1 MILVG
6 QYDSPY
12 VRRVAVALYHYHMP
26 FERNALSVF
35 SNVKPMQA
43 INPLVRVP
51 SLILE
56 DGTVLIDSWCIL
68 DYLDEKAG
76 PARALTPSHGPERR
90 KVHQI
95 AALAAGVIDKS
106 MHLVYERMFHPPKSV
121 SAEYEARCRH
131 QIDGGLAQLEKSCGT
146 PWYADLKMSQA
157 DITVGCMLGYL
168 KQYLPEAFPPKSYP
182 RLHALSMHCEMREEF
197 VNARHHAEEDAPKS
211 AHA

>member
-12 VRRVAVALYHYHMP
+12 VRRVAVSLHHYHMP

-51 SLILE
+51 SLVLE
-56 DGTVLIDSWCIL
+56 DGTTLIDSWCIL

-90 KVHQI
+90 KVHQ
-95 AALAAGVIDKS
+95 ASALASGIIDKA
-106 MHLVYERMFHPPKSV
+106 MDLVYERMFHTPKTV
-121 SAEYEARCRH
+121 SKDYEARCLH
-131 QIDGGLAQLEKSCGT
+131 QVEGGLAQLEKGCGT
-146 PWYADLKMSQA
+146 PWYSDLKMSQA
-157 DITVGCMLGYL
+157 DVTIGCMLGYL
-168 KQYLPEAFPPKSYP
+168 KQYVPEAFPRNAYPK
-182 RLHALSMHCEMREEF
+182 LHGLCLHCEMREEF
-197 VNARHHAEEDAPKS
+197 VKARHAPEEAIPIR
-211 AHA
+211 A

>member
-12 VRRVAVALYHYHMP
+12 VRRVAVTLNHYHMP

-35 SNVKPMQA
+35 SNVKPMQI

-51 SLILE
+51 ALE
-56 DGTVLIDSWCIL
+56 LQDGTVLIDSWCIL

-76 PARALTPSHGPERR
+76 PARALTPSHGAERR

-95 AALAAGVIDKS
+95 TALATGVIDKA
-106 MHLVYERMFHPPKSV
+106 MALVYERNFHSPKTISK
-121 SAEYEARCRH
+121 EYEARCLH
-131 QIDGGLAQLEKSCGT
+131 QVQGGLAQLEKGCGT

-157 DITVGCMLGYL
+157 DVTIGCMLAYL
-168 KQYLPEAFPPKSYP
+168 KLCLPEAFPPKSYP
-182 RLHALSMHCEMREEF
+182 KLHALCMHCEMREEF
-197 VNARHHAEEDAPKS
+197 VHARYAPDDTVLKR
-211 AHA
+211 ARA